1 MSIPNTKIM
10 YQSEINSVI
19 QLFIPVRLSEMEHVS
34 LMNRVERKFIFPV
47 KLLPDILDNLKFD
60 YLALDIERTRSFR
73 YHTTYLDTKD
83 MFFLN
88 QQITG
93 KLNRFKIRY
102 RVYEDSDLSFLEI
115 KKRTNKNSTLKWRI
129 TNKLTNIDPDEPGV
143 DFIAGCLNYY
153 PENLRPV
160 LINRF
165 SRATL
170 VGITTGERLTID
182 YNIGFSSPDGKT
194 LELPYLAIAEVK
206 KERISTQTPVNI
218 TMKKFGVKP
227 CGFSKY
233 SIGNVLVN
241 EVYKKNILKEKLLLL
256 KKIENEC
263 K

>member
-1 MSIPNTKIM
+1 M
-10 YQSEINSVI
+10 YQSEINSVM
-19 QLFIPVRLSEMEHVS
+19 QSFIPVRLNEMNHVS

-47 KLLPDILDNLKFD
+47 KLIPEILDNLKFD
-60 YLALDIERTRSFR
+60 YMALDIERSRSFR
-73 YHTTYLDTKD
+73 YHTTYLDTKE

-88 QQITG
+88 QQVNG

-102 RVYEDSDLSFLEI
+102 RVYEDSGLSFLEI
-115 KKRTNKNSTLKWRI
+115 KKRTNRNSTLKWRI
-129 TNKLTNIDPDEPGV
+129 KNDLTCVDPDENGV
-143 DFIAGCLNYY
+143 EFIDSCLNYY
-153 PENLRPV
+153 PEGLRPV

-165 SRATL
+165 SRSTL
-170 VGITTGERLTID
+170 VGISSGERLTID
-182 YNIGFSSPDGKT
+182 YNIGFTSIEGKT
-194 LELPYLAIAEVK
+194 VELPFLAIAEVK

-241 EVYKKNILKEKLLLL
+241 DICKKNILKEKLLLI
-256 KKIENEC
+256 KKIEDEC